1 VGRKSSGIGG
11 LERQFWVFAA
21 ALQSPYGLHVSPLR
35 SRVFSGKDRR
45 CLKRCATGAGRQIGD
60 SMTMTQQLDLLL
72 YVPTAF
78 ASAFMLWVFWSLAKQ
93 LKKR

>member
-1 VGRKSSGIGG
+1 
-11 LERQFWVFAA
+11 
-21 ALQSPYGLHVSPLR
+21 
-35 SRVFSGKDRR
+35 
-45 CLKRCATGAGRQIGD
+45 
-60 SMTMTQQLDLLL
+60 MTMTQQLDLLL